1 MTNFEPQPFRY
12 NFWVAGAY
20 WHDAPNIASRFWDL
34 DPNCD
39 WSLLASV
46 WHARNDFSRKL
57 DPVFTVQ
64 NIYDA
69 SKKPE
74 FQVDPI
80 ARVIHACWLGYCK
93 SKSAEVPVV
102 ILPPPPEPT
111 KVEAKLPTIKL
122 PQVSVKKNPA
132 PALVK
137 FSVYFG
143 MIATVLGGISWF
155 VPVMKPWVLAIV
167 PIIET
172 ILKLLGV

>member
-1 MTNFEPQPFRY
+1 MTNFDPQPFRY
-12 NFWVAGAY
+12 NFWIAGAY

-46 WHARNDFSRKL
+46 WHARNDFGRKL

-102 ILPPPPEPT
+102 ILAPPPEPP
-111 KVEAKLPTIKL
+111 KIEAKLPEITL
-122 PQVSVKKNPA
+122 PQEKKPRPEWVVKASVW
-132 PALVK
+132 
-137 FSVYFG
+137 F
-143 MIATVLGGISWF
+143 TVLT
-155 VPVMKPWVLAIV
+155 PVMLVASYFIPPPWNLVSKA
-167 PIIET
+167 
-172 ILKLLGV
+172 LLEVIKFLVGG